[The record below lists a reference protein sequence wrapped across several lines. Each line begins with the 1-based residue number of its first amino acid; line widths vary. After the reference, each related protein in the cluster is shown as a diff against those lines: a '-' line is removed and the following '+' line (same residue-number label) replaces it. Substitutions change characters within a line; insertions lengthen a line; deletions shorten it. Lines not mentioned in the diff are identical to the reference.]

1 MKNSINFIVFFLLVI
16 GNGKFIV
23 DNYGNKVEY
32 IGLVLLLICSIYN
45 AHFTKTNIKRSF
57 KIIFCSLIMTLGA
70 FYNNV
75 SNNAKLMIFFSS
87 FLLMNYAEYSKKFI
101 NENIKIKYIGDALLI
116 GMIVNS
122 LIGIMTG
129 TLGLSFDSNEAIIK
143 VLFLC
148 GYKIKNYCGGIWLT
162 IYILYYVYYLREK
175 SLPKHKLRFILLSLL
190 ILLCG
195 SKGAFLLLIIFI
207 IYINKK
213 NIIKFKE
220 KQNYFF
226 NICILIIFVFLSIY
240 VYKNFLILIPTYAY
254 RMRGLNKIFSIT
266 TKDYTKFIFG
276 ISKIAYANNGLD
288 YTTNMRNF
296 LGWNSSVEMAYLNIM
311 IKNGFLGILVYLYIF
326 KEIISKTKF
335 ISKDDRNLVF
345 GILIVMLMSGF
356 TETYIASIHYVVG
369 PVLFCLINSLIIKKS
384 PLKESNY

>member
-45 AHFTKTNIKRSF
+45 THFTKTNIKRSF

-87 FLLMNYAEYSKKFI
+87 FLLMNYSEYSKKFI

-207 IYINKK
+207 IYVNKK

-226 NICILIIFVFLSIY
+226 NICILIIFVFLFIY

-384 PLKESNY
+384 PLKENR

>member
-87 FLLMNYAEYSKKFI
+87 FLLMNYSEYSKKFI

-207 IYINKK
+207 IYVNKK

-384 PLKESNY
+384 PLKENR